1 MRLSTLQKFSE
12 FLTQSP
18 PLKLRTIRRIA
29 DNTFK
34 LDIDGTLFFADLT
47 RGKSTIFTTNTPLI
61 APKIYQAPFDK
72 SLQKYCFNAVILS
85 ATIDGYNRILR
96 LHLQTQNTYKTL
108 NIVLQMEFTGR
119 NTNLILLDS
128 KGIVLDA
135 LRHITQEQSFR
146 EVRIAKPLL
155 PLPQPSKIP
164 NLQEEELKRFLMFL
178 KKVRKFL

>member
-1 MRLSTLQKFSE
+1 MRLNTLQKFSK

-72 SLQKYCFNAVILS
+72 SLQKYRLS
-85 ATIDGYNRILR
+85 CS
-96 LHLQTQNTYKTL
+96 
-108 NIVLQMEFTGR
+108 V
-119 NTNLILLDS
+119 
-128 KGIVLDA
+128 VPA
-135 LRHITQEQSFR
+135 L
-146 EVRIAKPLL
+146 
-155 PLPQPSKIP
+155 
-164 NLQEEELKRFLMFL
+164 
-178 KKVRKFL
+178 